1 MLHVATEFL
10 EHLLILI
17 QKMLGVPAWALPSWL
32 RLYPQNRTTVMRA
45 SGSILLC
52 Q

>member
-1 MLHVATEFL
+1 MRL
-10 EHLLILI
+10 LI
-17 QKMLGVPAWALPSWL
+17 QKMLGVPVWALPSWL
-32 RLYPQNRTTVMRA
+32 RLHPQYRTTVMRA